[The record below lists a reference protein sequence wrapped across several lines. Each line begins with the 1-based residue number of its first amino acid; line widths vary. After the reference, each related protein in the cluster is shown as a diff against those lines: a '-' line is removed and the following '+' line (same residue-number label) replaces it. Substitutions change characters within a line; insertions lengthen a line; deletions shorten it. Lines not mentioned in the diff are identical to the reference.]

1 MGNIFRSN
9 WLEIDLGAY
18 GHNVRVMKRFIG
30 DVKLCAVV
38 KADAYGH
45 GATET
50 AKAALE
56 NGADLLAVALV
67 EEGIRLRENGITA
80 PILLLSEPGKEGIAE
95 AVRNALTLTIYT
107 PDGAAT
113 AADAYKS
120 YKNQPQG
127 ASGDVAEKDFYGDF
141 LPIHIKLDT
150 GMHRV
155 GVSEIDLPNLL
166 DTVFSS
172 RVLKIVGFWS
182 HLAVADDSSNPFT
195 DLQLHRFNNSYQE
208 LIEPLCRKN
217 TSHMGEGEKVVLH
230 IANSAGTIY
239 HKSARLDMVRLGIV
253 LYGYPPMDTAASLL
267 QEKPEPL
274 SQIIPVLSWKA
285 KVHLTRE
292 VPKGEA
298 VSYGLLNPL
307 ERNSTIAVIPA
318 GYHDGIPRSLF
329 RAKGNVL
336 INGVRR
342 RIVGQV
348 TMDQIM
354 VDCGADSD
362 VRAGDEVVILG
373 SQGDENI
380 TAEEWADK
388 LNTISYEVLCGIGP
402 RVPRIY
408 INK

>member
-1 MGNIFRSN
+1 MENIFRSN

-30 DVKLCAVV
+30 DNVKLCAVV

-45 GATET
+45 GATEI
-50 AKAALE
+50 AGAALQ
-56 NGADLLAVALV
+56 NGADVLAVALV
-67 EEGIRLRENGITA
+67 EEGIHLRRNGIEA
-80 PILLLSEPGKEGIAE
+80 PILLLSEPEEDGIRE

-107 PDGAAT
+107 PDGALKT
-113 AADAYKS
+113 AKAYKAYKS
-120 YKNQPQG
+120 QVSSAKIAG
-127 ASGDVAEKDFYGDF
+127 SDLYGDL
-141 LPIHIKLDT
+141 LPIQIMMDT

-155 GVSEIDLPNLL
+155 GVSEIDLPSLL

-172 RVLKIVGFWS
+172 RVLKITGFWS

-195 DLQLHRFNNSYQE
+195 NLQLNKFNNSYQQ
-208 LIEPLCRKN
+208 LLEPLCRKN
-217 TSHMGEGEKVVLH
+217 GSNIGENEKIILH

-239 HKSARLDMVRLGIV
+239 HKSARLDMVRLGIA
-253 LYGYPPMDTAASLL
+253 LYGYPPMDMAGQSL
-267 QEKPEPL
+267 EDKPEPL

-298 VSYGLLNPL
+298 VSYGLLHPL
-307 ERNSTIAVIPA
+307 EANSIIAVIPA

-329 RAKGNVL
+329 RAGGQVL

-342 RIVGQV
+342 RIIGQV

-354 VDCGADSD
+354 VDCGEDSE
-362 VRAGDEVVILG
+362 VRPGDEVVILG
-373 SQGDENI
+373 SQGGENI
-380 TAEEWADK
+380 TAEEWAAK

-402 RVPRIY
+402 RVPRTY
-408 INK
+408 VNK